1 MYNNERSVFSPL
13 KIVIIVLLSI
23 IIAISITVNLLFLKS
38 HTPRNMFGK
47 TLLLIETDE
56 MMPEIAKNTIIIAD
70 KDETTNLEKGN
81 VIMYNYTDAENKTKT
96 AVSRI
101 YDIVSEADGT
111 YYHLKVD
118 NTKYEGTVEVLEKDI
133 LAKCNFSSKEFG
145 FIVSSL
151 KSTVGIALFLIL
163 PSIILIIIII
173 TSSINARKQ
182 RNGLFDDYDIPVMLE
197 RMPKK
202 RKQVSTPLFEANDD
216 INSSEDFLAKKESI
230 SENFSQKRVSKKTGP
245 HNMDTELKKAK
256 TDEVKKKVLFDI
268 NDDEDVEVAK
278 RKATERLQRAEQF
291 NPQGDFSE
299 YRRRNAEAMKA
310 AEKAASDNK
319 VKVTQVNIN
328 NTPDAPAKNN
338 IDEKATAIKLAL
350 QKRAYDDAGAT
361 ETIPTESK
369 AAEPKQ
375 TVAKKANSSTK
386 MDDIKNR
393 YINQTNKNTSS
404 SKSSATFEDLMR
416 VLENEKKK
424 LD

>member
-1 MYNNERSVFSPL
+1 
-13 KIVIIVLLSI
+13 
-23 IIAISITVNLLFLKS
+23 
-38 HTPRNMFGK
+38 
-47 TLLLIETDE
+47 
-56 MMPEIAKNTIIIAD
+56 
-70 KDETTNLEKGN
+70 
-81 VIMYNYTDAENKTKT
+81 
-96 AVSRI
+96 
-101 YDIVSEADGT
+101 
-111 YYHLKVD
+111 
-118 NTKYEGTVEVLEKDI
+118 
-133 LAKCNFSSKEFG
+133 
-145 FIVSSL
+145 
-151 KSTVGIALFLIL
+151 
-163 PSIILIIIII
+163 
-173 TSSINARKQ
+173 
-182 RNGLFDDYDIPVMLE
+182 
-197 RMPKK
+197 
-202 RKQVSTPLFEANDD
+202 
-216 INSSEDFLAKKESI
+216 
-230 SENFSQKRVSKKTGP
+230 
-245 HNMDTELKKAK
+245 MDTELKKAK

-268 NDDEDVEVAK
+268 DDDEDVEVAK

>member
-23 IIAISITVNLLFLKS
+23 IIAISITINLLFLKS

-197 RMPKK
+197 ECLK
-202 RKQVSTPLFEANDD
+202 
-216 INSSEDFLAKKESI
+216 
-230 SENFSQKRVSKKTGP
+230 KKTGQHP
-245 HNMDTELKKAK
+245 S
-256 TDEVKKKVLFDI
+256 F
-268 NDDEDVEVAK
+268 
-278 RKATERLQRAEQF
+278 
-291 NPQGDFSE
+291 
-299 YRRRNAEAMKA
+299 
-310 AEKAASDNK
+310 
-319 VKVTQVNIN
+319 
-328 NTPDAPAKNN
+328 
-338 IDEKATAIKLAL
+338 
-350 QKRAYDDAGAT
+350 
-361 ETIPTESK
+361 
-369 AAEPKQ
+369 
-375 TVAKKANSSTK
+375 
-386 MDDIKNR
+386 
-393 YINQTNKNTSS
+393 
-404 SKSSATFEDLMR
+404 
-416 VLENEKKK
+416 
-424 LD
+424 